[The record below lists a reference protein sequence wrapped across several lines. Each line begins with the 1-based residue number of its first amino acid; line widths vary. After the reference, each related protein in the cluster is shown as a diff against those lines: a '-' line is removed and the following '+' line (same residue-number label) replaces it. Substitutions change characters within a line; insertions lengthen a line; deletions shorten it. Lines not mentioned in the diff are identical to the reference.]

1 MAKKGKKSKMVHI
14 SKLHKNHPY
23 VKAVRTRTTAGYVVL
38 ALILLGLIGVI
49 IWGFVT
55 NWGAGQG
62 KDNYSCSSCTRYS
75 TQDVEDSPEEKF
87 TANHCGKH
95 LAGQCNSFPPSKLT
109 TPGEPCYGCAAPGEV
124 CSGIGGDGCSDSR
137 QCGHGTWVCQAGS
150 CPSECAQNDF
160 DDVSEKFTANHC
172 GKHLAGQC
180 TEGFDDVSESYC
192 CGRPPLPSYGEEFDA
207 GVF

>member
-23 VKAVRTRTTAGYVVL
+23 VKAVRTRTTVGYVVL
-38 ALILLGLIGVI
+38 ALILLGIIGVI

-75 TQDVEDSPEEKF
+75 TQDVEDSSEEKF
-87 TANHCGKH
+87 T
-95 LAGQCNSFPPSKLT
+95 
-109 TPGEPCYGCAAPGEV
+109 
-124 CSGIGGDGCSDSR
+124 SD
-137 QCGHGTWVCQAGS
+137 
-150 CPSECAQNDF
+150 
-160 DDVSEKFTANHC
+160 HC

-180 TEGFDDVSESYC
+180 TGGFDVSEKFTSDHCGKHLAGQCTGGFDEVPESYC
-192 CGRPPLPSYGEEFDA
+192 CGRPTLPTYGEEFDA